1 MTHHHHSHSKRAKLK
16 KNAPLLLGAL
26 FLIGTG
32 MALTAK
38 TDIPAPE
45 VQAAAPVFAVDHFAG
60 LMIEAKAGIIIDM
73 KTGTVLYEKNA
84 DVQLPLASITKVPLV
99 LAAAE
104 VLEPERV
111 ITIPYYAGGTGESGH
126 LTKGEEWR
134 VREIVDFTLV
144 SSSNNGAGIL
154 ADAADSALRE
164 LYPEA
169 PAGSATLWRMNDLAQ
184 DLNLKSTTFL
194 NVSGLDLSTTQAG
207 ALGSAR
213 DVATLMAYAAS
224 SQPSLFAATAR
235 DHVLLTAVRGSAQ
248 NALNTND
255 AQGAIAGL
263 IMGKTGF
270 TDLAGGNLAV
280 VFDVGLARPVVA
292 VVLGSSEDGRFTDM
306 QKLVLAAQ
314 KTITEAE

>member
-1 MTHHHHSHSKRAKLK
+1 MV
-16 KNAPLLLGAL
+16 
-26 FLIGTG
+26 
-32 MALTAK
+32 LTAK
-38 TDIPAPE
+38 TAAPIPEAQ
-45 VQAAAPVFAVDHFAG
+45 VAAPVFAIDHFAG
-60 LMIEAKAGIIIDM
+60 IFIEGKAAVVIDM
-73 KTGTVLYEKNA
+73 KTGTVLYEKNP

-104 VLEPERV
+104 VLQTERV
-111 ITIPYYAGGTGESGH
+111 ITIPYYAAGTGESGH

-134 VREIVDFTLV
+134 VREVVDFTLV
-144 SSSNNGAGIL
+144 SSSNSGAGIL
-154 ADAADSALRE
+154 ADAADAGLRE

-169 PAGSATLWRMNDLAQ
+169 PAGSAALWRMNDLAQ

-235 DHVLLTAVRGSAQ
+235 DHVLLTAVRGNAQ
-248 NALNTND
+248 NALNTNN
-255 AQGAIAGL
+255 AQGAITGL

-270 TDLAGGNLAV
+270 TDLAGGNLAI

-292 VVLGSSEDGRFTDM
+292 VVLGSSEDARFTDM

-314 KTITEAE
+314 KAITEAQ